1 MQGTWEVMVTYQEG
15 ALRGQ
20 TDKTRVIFAPDHVF
34 LMVFPA
40 PGTGSWRYDHDTNTI
55 SFSFTE
61 LLNHHEDGTCTGY
74 VRVVQNGLL
83 SEDGNF
89 TTSGQGAIYK
99 MDGTHLSTSAA
110 ITRGMRVE

>member
-40 PGTGSWRYDHDTNTI
+40 PGAGNWRYDHDTNTI

-61 LLNHHEDGTCTGY
+61 LLNH
-74 VRVVQNGLL
+74 R
-83 SEDGNF
+83 EDGNF

-99 MDGTHLSTSAA
+99 MDGTHLSTTAA
-110 ITRGMRVE
+110 ITRGIRVE